1 MKGMTLC
8 PNNASI
14 LQNQLYTSLIRQ
26 HNNLSPSTQH
36 QVTWWFTSGRIR
48 LNKTHIVNPRQYLSI
63 VCTPLALE
71 QEDSPNPTVK
81 KNFRLIFFGTLAGN
95 FALARLRIFWLNL
108 KENDVSF
115 SLGFKRGS
123 FLFFLWFGPVS
134 YSSRPMVV
142 ELSKAAGPVTY
153 GLAAMAKMAF
163 GAFGFTYTASASTT
177 VRLWLAILK
186 NSSSLSAALIKRNQF
201 LIEFESD
208 IHSHPIQS
216 NPIVQI
222 FEPNKKGLGGA
233 ET

>member
-36 QVTWWFTSGRIR
+36 QVTWWFTS
-48 LNKTHIVNPRQYLSI
+48 
-63 VCTPLALE
+63 

-115 SLGFKRGS
+115 SLGSTGFKRGS

-186 NSSSLSAALIKRNQF
+186 NSSSLSAALIKRRISLIRFKYLNQTRKD
-201 LIEFESD
+201 LVEQKLE
-208 IHSHPIQS
+208 QS
-216 NPIVQI
+216 LQA
-222 FEPNKKGLGGA
+222 LA
-233 ET
+233 